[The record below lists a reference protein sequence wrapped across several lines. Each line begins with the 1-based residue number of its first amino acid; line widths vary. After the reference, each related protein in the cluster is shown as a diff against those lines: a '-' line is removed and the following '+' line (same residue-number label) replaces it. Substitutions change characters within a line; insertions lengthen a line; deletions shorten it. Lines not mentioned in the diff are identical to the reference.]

1 MRGYVNPVE
10 DYVFAGYAGIDN
22 CDYCDN
28 FATVNEWNRPDGS
41 VVFVCTRC
49 EINKRFPEKP

>member
-10 DYVFAGYAGIDN
+10 DYVFAAYAGIDN

-41 VVFVCTRC
+41 VVFVCISC
-49 EINKRFPEKP
+49 EINKRFPEKA